1 MLKCLIKRYIIFI
14 DQNNRLL
21 IKMLIQKF
29 GKRLQRAVQ
38 YIITHL
44 IMSICKCCQHSVL
57 FPVTVR

>member
-1 MLKCLIKRYIIFI
+1 MLKGLIKRYIIFI